1 MAKLDQFIDLL
12 LQRSGDSLALAVGQ
26 PVVLSVD
33 GKEHPVSRDPLP
45 EPAITGLLKEIA
57 PDSAFST
64 IAESGELTFPY
75 STDTGAVDVNVQSH
89 GSQLRVVLTPAGSTG
104 GNGAA
109 AKAAIVATPASA
121 ENGGEHPAGRA
132 DLDRLLEQ
140 LMTSGGSDLHLRV
153 GQPPLFRKDG
163 RLERIQEDP
172 CDVDRIQAMLESVIP
187 PQDVEKYA
195 TKGDADFAYE
205 IPGLARFRVNAARD
219 RGGPMAVLR
228 VIPSIIPTCD
238 QLNIS
243 EPVRKLCELTK
254 GLVVVTGPT
263 GSGKSTTL
271 AAMVDLMNGAR
282 EEHILTIEDPIEFV
296 HQSKK
301 CLVTHRQVGLHTE
314 SFQTGLRAA
323 LREDPDIILIGEL
336 RDLETVSIAIE
347 TAETGH
353 LVFGTLHTTTAPSTI
368 DRMIDQFPTDRQ
380 EQIRVMLSESIRG
393 VIAQTLCRKIGG
405 GRVAAREVLL
415 TTPAVSNLIREG
427 KTFQIASIMQTQRKL
442 GMTTLNDSL
451 LELVDDKLIEPHE
464 AYVKAVDKVGIEAA
478 LKERGLDYS
487 FKAT

>member
-1 MAKLDQFIDLL
+1 MIVAKLDQFINLL
-12 LQRSGDSLALAVGQ
+12 LQRRGDSLALVGGE

-33 GKEHPVSRDPLP
+33 GKAHPVSRDPLP
-45 EPAITGLLKEIA
+45 EPSITSLLKEIA
-57 PDSAFST
+57 PDGALST

-75 STDTGAVDVNVQSH
+75 STDAGTVNVDVQSQ
-89 GSQLRVVLTPAGSTG
+89 GSQLKVVLTPAGSTG
-104 GNGAA
+104 GNGADA
-109 AKAAIVATPASA
+109 DSGVVGAPASA
-121 ENGGEHPAGRA
+121 GNGRQHAAGRA
-132 DLDRLLEQ
+132 DLDQLLEQ

-163 RLERIQEDP
+163 RLVRLQEDP

-187 PQDVEKYA
+187 PQDEEKYA

-205 IPGLARFRVNAARD
+205 IPDVARFRVNAARD

-228 VIPSIIPTCD
+228 VIPSVIPTCD
-238 QLNIS
+238 QLDIG
-243 EPVRKLCELTK
+243 EPIRRLCDLTK

-271 AAMVDLMNGAR
+271 AAMVDLMNEKR

-296 HQSKK
+296 HTSKQ

-368 DRMIDQFPTDRQ
+368 DRMIDQFPPDRQ
-380 EQIRVMLSESIRG
+380 EQIRVMLSESMRG
-393 VIAQTLCRKIGG
+393 VVAQTLCRKIGG
-405 GRVAAREVLL
+405 GRVAAREILL
-415 TTPAVSNLIREG
+415 ATPAVSNLIRDG

-442 GMTTLNDSL
+442 GMITLNDSL
-451 LELVDDKLIEPHE
+451 LDLVDRKLIEPKE
-464 AYVKAVDKVGIEAA
+464 AYLKAVDRVGIEGA
-478 LKERGLDYS
+478 LKERGS
-487 FKAT
+487 WGR